1 MQPILLVRAARPGA
15 VFLGGRFA
23 GEVEESREMALPVAA
38 QGAQILQFFPYDDSL
53 PMARKLV
60 FSRGRPVASAW
71 SALKGV
77 RAVSWPC
84 GAVEIELE
92 PSSAQKKRRRAGAAR
107 GRNGCIGGRN
117 GNRTAA
123 HAFAGG
129 QCAAMRGRAR
139 GNLAR
144 RWQRVRAQR
153 AGGRGGP
160 CARGGVY
167 AYGRGICAG
176 FFRYA
181 LGAGRASLA
190 AEPGGL
196 CFGGATGAAFGAFR
210 RSGGYLAAGY
220 ARASAP
226 LAEIVEGFDACVR
239 MKFPLPSGEN
249 AVALLRLAGENLLEA
264 VPVFYSASATGGTQ
278 GSYRIERLLR
288 GEGAPCA

>member
-77 RAVSWPC
+77 RAVS
-84 GAVEIELE
+84 
-92 PSSAQKKRRRAGAAR
+92 
-107 GRNGCIGGRN
+107 
-117 GNRTAA
+117 
-123 HAFAGG
+123 
-129 QCAAMRGRAR
+129 
-139 GNLAR
+139 LAR

-210 RSGGYLAAGY
+210 RSGGLSRRWIRARQRAAG
-220 ARASAP
+220 
-226 LAEIVEGFDACVR
+226 GNC
-239 MKFPLPSGEN
+239 G
-249 AVALLRLAGENLLEA
+249 RL
-264 VPVFYSASATGGTQ
+264 
-278 GSYRIERLLR
+278 
-288 GEGAPCA
+288 